1 MNAFIIELLQAIAT
15 AAIPVCAAY
24 LVQYLHRKSE
34 HIIAQTDNMT
44 IKAFLAEATDAVSTA
59 VTYTSQTFVDAL
71 KKEGKFDKDKQQEA
85 LKKSLDKAIS
95 LLSESAKNALT
106 DIYGDLEAYL
116 TSKIEAE
123 VRSQK
128 TGALSLANF

>member
-1 MNAFIIELLQAIAT
+1 MNAFIIELLHTIAT

-34 HIIAQTDNMT
+34 QIIAQTDNMT
-44 IKAFLAEATDAVSTA
+44 IKAFLTEATDAVSTA

-71 KKEGKFDKDKQQEA
+71 KKEGKFDKNKQQEA
-85 LKKSLDKAIS
+85 LEKSLDKAIS
-95 LLSESAKNALT
+95 LLSEPAKKALE
-106 DIYGDLEAYL
+106 DIYRDLGAYL

-128 TGALSLANF
+128 TG

>member
-1 MNAFIIELLQAIAT
+1 MNAFIIELLHALAT

-24 LVQYLHRKSE
+24 LIQYLRRKSE
-34 HIIAQTDNMT
+34 QIIAQTDNMT
-44 IKAFLAEATDAVSTA
+44 IKAFLTETTDAVSTA

-85 LKKSLDKAIS
+85 LEKSLDKAIS
-95 LLSESAKNALT
+95 LLSEPAKKALE
-106 DIYGDLEAYL
+106 DIYGNLEEYL

-128 TGALSLANF
+128 AGTLSLANF

>member
-1 MNAFIIELLQAIAT
+1 MNTFIVELLRAIAT

-24 LVQYLHRKSE
+24 LIQYLRRKSE
-34 HIIAQTDNMT
+34 QIIAQTDNMT
-44 IKAFLAEATDAVSTA
+44 IKAFLADATDAVSTA

-71 KKEGKFDKDKQQEA
+71 KKEGKFDKDKQQQA

-95 LLSESAKNALT
+95 LLSESAKKALE
-106 DIYGDLEAYL
+106 DIYGDLAAYL

-128 TGALSLANF
+128 TGTLSLANF

>member
-71 KKEGKFDKDKQQEA
+71 KKEGQFDKDRQQEA

-128 TGALSLANF
+128 TLVPPSTTI

>member
-1 MNAFIIELLQAIAT
+1 MNAFIIELLHALAT

-34 HIIAQTDNMT
+34 QIIAQTDNMT
-44 IKAFLAEATDAVSTA
+44 IKAFLTEATDAVSTA

-71 KKEGKFDKDKQQEA
+71 KKEGKFDKNKQQEA
-85 LKKSLDKAIS
+85 LEKSLDKAIS
-95 LLSESAKNALT
+95 LLSEPAKKALEG
-106 DIYGDLEAYL
+106 IYGDLAAYL

-128 TGALSLANF
+128 TGTLSLNN

>member
-1 MNAFIIELLQAIAT
+1 MNAFIIELLHTIAT

-34 HIIAQTDNMT
+34 QIIAQTDNMT
-44 IKAFLAEATDAVSTA
+44 IKAFLTEATDAVSTA

-128 TGALSLANF
+128 TGTLSLANF

>member
-1 MNAFIIELLQAIAT
+1 
-15 AAIPVCAAY
+15 
-24 LVQYLHRKSE
+24 
-34 HIIAQTDNMT
+34 MT

-71 KKEGKFDKDKQQEA
+71 KKEGIFDKDKQQEA

>member
-71 KKEGKFDKDKQQEA
+71 KKEGQFDKDRQQEA

-106 DIYGDLEAYL
+106 DIYGNLEAYL

-128 TGALSLANF
+128 TGTLSLANF

>member
-44 IKAFLAEATDAVSTA
+44 IKAFLAEAADAVSTA

-71 KKEGKFDKDKQQEA
+71 KKEGNFNKDKQQEA

-128 TGALSLANF
+128 TGTLSLANF

>member
-1 MNAFIIELLQAIAT
+1 MNTFIIELLHAIAT
-15 AAIPVCAAY
+15 AAIPVYAAY

-34 HIIAQTDNMT
+34 QIIAQTDNMK

-71 KKEGKFDKDKQQEA
+71 KKEGSFDKDKQQEA
-85 LKKSLDKAIS
+85 LEKSLDKAIS
-95 LLSESAKNALT
+95 LLSEPAKKALE
-106 DIYGDLEAYL
+106 DIYGDLAAYL

-128 TGALSLANF
+128 TGTLSLANF

>member
-44 IKAFLAEATDAVSTA
+44 IKAFLAEATDVVSTA

-85 LKKSLDKAIS
+85 LNKSLDKAIS
-95 LLSESAKNALT
+95 LAKKALE
-106 DIYGDLEAYL
+106 DIYGDLAAYL

-128 TGALSLANF
+128 TGTLSLANF

>member
-1 MNAFIIELLQAIAT
+1 MNAFIIELLHAIAT

-24 LVQYLHRKSE
+24 LVQYLRRKSE

-44 IKAFLAEATDAVSTA
+44 IKAFLAEATDVVSTA

-85 LKKSLDKAIS
+85 LNKSLDKAIS
-95 LLSESAKNALT
+95 LAKKALE
-106 DIYGDLEAYL
+106 DIYGDLAAYL

-128 TGALSLANF
+128 TR

>member
-1 MNAFIIELLQAIAT
+1 MNAFIIELLHTIAT

-34 HIIAQTDNMT
+34 QIIAQTDNMT
-44 IKAFLAEATDAVSTA
+44 IKAFLVEATDAVSTA

-106 DIYGDLEAYL
+106 DIYGNLEAYL

-128 TGALSLANF
+128 TGTLSLANF

>member
-1 MNAFIIELLQAIAT
+1 MNTFIIELLHAIAT
-15 AAIPVCAAY
+15 AAIPVYAAY

-34 HIIAQTDNMT
+34 QIIAQTDNMK

-85 LKKSLDKAIS
+85 LNKSLDKAIS
-95 LLSESAKNALT
+95 LAKKALE
-106 DIYGDLEAYL
+106 DIYGDLAAYL

-128 TGALSLANF
+128 TR

>member
-24 LVQYLHRKSE
+24 LVQYLRRKSE
-34 HIIAQTDNMT
+34 QIIAQTDNMT
-44 IKAFLAEATDAVSTA
+44 IKAFLVEATDAVSTA

-71 KKEGKFDKDKQQEA
+71 KKEGNFNKDKQQEA

-128 TGALSLANF
+128 TGTLSLANF

>member
-24 LVQYLHRKSE
+24 LVQYLRRKSE
-34 HIIAQTDNMT
+34 QIIAQTDNMT
-44 IKAFLAEATDAVSTA
+44 IKAFLVEATDAVSTA

-95 LLSESAKNALT
+95 LLSEPAKNALT
-106 DIYGDLEAYL
+106 DIYGNLEAYL

-128 TGALSLANF
+128 TGTLSLANF

>member
-1 MNAFIIELLQAIAT
+1 MNAFIIELLHTIAT

-34 HIIAQTDNMT
+34 QIIAQTDNMT
-44 IKAFLAEATDAVSTA
+44 IKAFLTEATDAVSTA

-71 KKEGKFDKDKQQEA
+71 KKEGNFNKDKQQEA

-106 DIYGDLEAYL
+106 DIYGNLEAYL

-128 TGALSLANF
+128 TGTLSLANF

>member
-1 MNAFIIELLQAIAT
+1 MNTFIIDLLQAIA
-15 AAIPVCAAY
+15 AASIPVCATY
-24 LVQYLHRKSE
+24 LIQYLDQKSE
-34 HIIAQTDNMT
+34 QIIAQTDNMK

-71 KKEGKFDKDKQQEA
+71 KKEGKFDKNRQQEA
-85 LKKSLDKAIS
+85 LKQSLDKAIS
-95 LLSESAKNALT
+95 LLSEPAKKALA

-128 TGALSLANF
+128 ILTFPSTTI

>member
-1 MNAFIIELLQAIAT
+1 MNAFIIELLQALAT

-24 LVQYLHRKSE
+24 LIQYLHRKSE
-34 HIIAQTDNMT
+34 QIISQTDNMT

-71 KKEGKFDKDKQQEA
+71 KKEGIFNKDKQQEA

-106 DIYGDLEAYL
+106 DIYGNLEAYL

-128 TGALSLANF
+128 TGTLSLANF

>member
-1 MNAFIIELLQAIAT
+1 MNTFIIELLHAIAT

-34 HIIAQTDNMT
+34 QIIAQTDNMT
-44 IKAFLAEATDAVSTA
+44 IKAFLAEATDVVSTA

-85 LKKSLDKAIS
+85 LNKSLDKAIS
-95 LLSESAKNALT
+95 LAKKALE
-106 DIYGDLEAYL
+106 DIYGDLAAYL

-128 TGALSLANF
+128 TGTLSLANF

>member
-1 MNAFIIELLQAIAT
+1 MNAFIIELLHTIAT

-34 HIIAQTDNMT
+34 QIIAQTDNMT
-44 IKAFLAEATDAVSTA
+44 IKAFLAEATDVVSTA

-85 LKKSLDKAIS
+85 LEKSLDKAIS
-95 LLSESAKNALT
+95 LLSEPAKKALE
-106 DIYGDLEAYL
+106 DIYGDLRAYL

-128 TGALSLANF
+128 AGTLSLANF

>member
-1 MNAFIIELLQAIAT
+1 MNAFIIELLQAMAT

-24 LVQYLHRKSE
+24 LVQYLRRKSE
-34 HIIAQTDNMT
+34 QIIAQTDNMT
-44 IKAFLAEATDAVSTA
+44 IKTFLAEATDAVSTA

-95 LLSESAKNALT
+95 LLSEPAKKALA
-106 DIYGDLEAYL
+106 DIYGDLAAYL

-128 TGALSLANF
+128 TGTLSLANF

>member
-1 MNAFIIELLQAIAT
+1 MNAFIIELLHTIAT

-34 HIIAQTDNMT
+34 QIIAQTDNMT
-44 IKAFLAEATDAVSTA
+44 IKAFLAEATDAVSTV
-59 VTYTSQTFVDAL
+59 VTYTSQTFVDTL

-106 DIYGDLEAYL
+106 DIYGNLEAYL

-128 TGALSLANF
+128 TGTLSLANF

>member
-71 KKEGKFDKDKQQEA
+71 KKEGNFNKDKQQEA

-106 DIYGDLEAYL
+106 DIYGNLEAYL

-128 TGALSLANF
+128 TLVPPSTTI

>member
-24 LVQYLHRKSE
+24 LVQYLRRKSE
-34 HIIAQTDNMT
+34 QIIAQTDNMT
-44 IKAFLAEATDAVSTA
+44 IKAFLVEATDAVSTA

-71 KKEGKFDKDKQQEA
+71 KKEGNFNKDKQQEA

-95 LLSESAKNALT
+95 LLSEPAKKALE
-106 DIYGDLEAYL
+106 DIYGDLRAYL

-128 TGALSLANF
+128 TGTLSLANF

>member
-71 KKEGKFDKDKQQEA
+71 KKEGQFDKDRQQEA

-128 TGALSLANF
+128 TGTLSLANF